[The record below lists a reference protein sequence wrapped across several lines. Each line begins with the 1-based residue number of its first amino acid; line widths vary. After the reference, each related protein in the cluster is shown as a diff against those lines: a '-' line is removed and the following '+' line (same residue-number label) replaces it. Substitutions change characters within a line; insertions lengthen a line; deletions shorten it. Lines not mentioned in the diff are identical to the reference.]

1 MNKNKKPEIL
11 SPAGNPEKLYY
22 ALLYGADAVYCA
34 LDKFGMRS
42 QAGNFTPEQLD
53 EGVKYAHS
61 LGKKVY
67 ITLNT
72 MPRDNDLPLLED
84 YLRVLKE
91 IGPDA
96 YIVSD
101 PGVICKIK
109 EIIPEGEIHLSTQ
122 ASTVNSAACRFW
134 HSAGV
139 KRIVLARELTLE
151 NIKAVRGNTPPELE
165 IECFVHGAMCVSYS
179 GRCLLSH
186 YYINRN
192 ANDGSCAQPCR
203 WKYYMYEE
211 KRECD
216 KIEAVQDDTGTYV
229 FSSKDMCMIEHIPEL
244 IDAGIDSL
252 KIEGRMK
259 SAYYT
264 AAVTN
269 AYRMALDDHLAGKPF
284 NSAYLTEV
292 ESVSHREY
300 CTGFYFN
307 SPQENANIVNNNEYL
322 KDRAYLCTVSDY
334 DNEKGMAL
342 CLQRNKMSA
351 GENVQILSPGKVG
364 RDAVIGELF
373 DIDGNPITS
382 TPHAKMEFYLKAEG
396 LKKGDII
403 RGK

>member
-1 MNKNKKPEIL
+1 
-11 SPAGNPEKLYY
+11 
-22 ALLYGADAVYCA
+22 
-34 LDKFGMRS
+34 
-42 QAGNFTPEQLD
+42 
-53 EGVKYAHS
+53 
-61 LGKKVY
+61 
-67 ITLNT
+67 
-72 MPRDNDLPLLED
+72 
-84 YLRVLKE
+84 
-91 IGPDA
+91 
-96 YIVSD
+96 
-101 PGVICKIK
+101 
-109 EIIPEGEIHLSTQ
+109 
-122 ASTVNSAACRFW
+122 FW

-151 NIKAVRGNTPPELE
+151 NIKAVRENTPPELE

-244 IDAGIDSL
+244 LDAGIDSL

-269 AYRMALDDHLAGKPF
+269 AYRMALDDYFAGKPF
-284 NSAYLTEV
+284 NKDYLTEV

-334 DNEKGMAL
+334 DSEKGMAL
-342 CLQRNKMSA
+342 CLQRNKMSVGDA
-351 GENVQILSPGKVG
+351 VQILSPGKVG
-364 RDAVIGELF
+364 RDAVINELY
-373 DIDGNPITS
+373 DVDGNPIES

>member
-72 MPRDNDLPLLED
+72 MPRDNDLPVLED
-84 YLRVLKE
+84 YLRVLGE
-91 IGPDA
+91 IKPDA

-151 NIKAVRGNTPPELE
+151 NIKAVRENTPPELE

-269 AYRMALDDHLAGKPF
+269 AYRMALDDHFAGKPF
-284 NSAYLTEV
+284 NKAYLTEV

-307 SPQENANIVNNNEYL
+307 SPQETANIVNNNEYL

-334 DNEKGMAL
+334 DNQKGMAL
-342 CLQRNKMSA
+342 CLQRNKMSV
-351 GENVQILSPGKVG
+351 GESVQILSPGKVG

-373 DIDGNPITS
+373 DMDGNPIEI

>member
-1 MNKNKKPEIL
+1 MKRPEIL
-11 SPAGNPEKLYY
+11 APAGNPEKLFY
-22 ALLYGADAVYCA
+22 ALHYGADAVYCA

-42 QAGNFTPEQLD
+42 QAGNFTPEQLK
-53 EGVKYAHS
+53 EGVDYAHS
-61 LGKKVY
+61 LGKKIY

-72 MPRDNDLPLLED
+72 MPRDREFASLDE
-84 YLRVLKE
+84 YLRLLGE
-91 IGPDA
+91 IKPDA

-101 PGVICKIK
+101 PGVICRIK
-109 EIIPEGEIHLSTQ
+109 EIISDGEIHLSTQ
-122 ASTVNSAACRFW
+122 ASTVNAAACRFW
-134 HSAGV
+134 YSAGL

-151 NIKAVRGNTPPELE
+151 DIRSIRDNTPPEME

-192 ANDGSCAQPCR
+192 ANEGSCAQPCR

-216 KIEAVQDDTGTYV
+216 KIEAEQDETGTYV

-244 IDAGIDSL
+244 INAGIDSF

-269 AYRMALDDHLAGKPF
+269 AYRMALDAYLEGKPF
-284 NSAYLTEV
+284 DKAYLTEV

-307 SPQENANIVNNNEYL
+307 SPQDTANIVNNNEYL
-322 KDRAYLCTVSDY
+322 RDRAYLCTVTEY
-334 DNEKGMAL
+334 DEEKGMAL
-342 CLQRNKMSA
+342 CMQRNKMSV
-351 GENVQILSPGKVG
+351 GESVQILTPGKTG
-364 RDAVIGELF
+364 RDAVIGEMY
-373 DIDGNPITS
+373 DTEGNPIES

>member
-1 MNKNKKPEIL
+1 MNSNKRPEIL

-42 QAGNFTPEQLD
+42 QAGNFTAEELKKST
-53 EGVKYAHS
+53 EYVHS
-61 LGKKVY
+61 LGKKIY

-72 MPRDNDLPLLED
+72 MPRDKDFGELDE
-84 YLRVLKE
+84 YLRILAK
-91 IGPDA
+91 IKPDA
-96 YIVSD
+96 FIVSD
-101 PGVICKIK
+101 PGVICRIK
-109 EIIPEGEIHLSTQ
+109 DIIPDGEIHLSTQ

-134 HSAGV
+134 YNAGV

-151 NIKAVRGNTPPELE
+151 DIKRVRENTPAELE

-203 WKYYMYEE
+203 WKYFLYEE

-216 KIEAVQDDTGTYV
+216 RIEATQDENGTYV
-229 FSSKDMCMIEHIPEL
+229 FSSKDMCMIEHIPQL
-244 IDAGIDSL
+244 IDAGIDSF

-269 AYRMALDDHLAGKPF
+269 AYRMALDDCLAGKEF

-307 SPQENANIVNNNEYL
+307 SPSETANIVNNNEYL
-322 KDRAYLCTVSDY
+322 RDRAYLCTVSEY
-334 DNEKGMAL
+334 DQKTGLAL
-342 CLQRNKMSA
+342 CVQRNKMSV
-351 GENVQILSPGKVG
+351 GESVQVLSPGKIG
-364 RDAVIGELF
+364 RDTTVGEMF
-373 DIDGNPITS
+373 DMDGNPITS
-382 TPHAKMEFYLKAEG
+382 TPHAKMEFLLKADN

>member
-1 MNKNKKPEIL
+1 MNRNRKPEIL

-134 HSAGV
+134 HSAGI

-151 NIKAVRGNTPPELE
+151 NIKAVRENTPPELE

-269 AYRMALDDHLAGKPF
+269 AYRMALDDYFAGKPF
-284 NSAYLTEV
+284 NKDYLTEV

-334 DNEKGMAL
+334 DSEKGMAL
-342 CLQRNKMSA
+342 CLQRNKMSV

-364 RDAVIGELF
+364 RDAVINELY
-373 DIDGNPITS
+373 DVDGNPIES

>member
-1 MNKNKKPEIL
+1 MNRIKKPEIL

-72 MPRDNDLPLLED
+72 MPRDNDLPVLED
-84 YLRVLKE
+84 YLRMLKE

-109 EIIPEGEIHLSTQ
+109 EIIPDGEIHLSTQ

-151 NIKAVRGNTPPELE
+151 NIKAVRENTPPELE

-269 AYRMALDDHLAGKPF
+269 AYRMALDDHFAGKPF
-284 NSAYLTEV
+284 NKDYLTEV

-322 KDRAYLCTVSDY
+322 RDRAYLCTVSEY
-334 DNEKGMAL
+334 DAEKGMAL
-342 CLQRNKMSA
+342 CLQRNKMSV
-351 GENVQILSPGKVG
+351 GESVQILSPGKVG

-373 DIDGNPITS
+373 DIEGNPIES
-382 TPHAKMEFYLKAEG
+382 TPHAKMEFYLKAEE

>member
-151 NIKAVRGNTPPELE
+151 NIKAVRENTPPELE

-269 AYRMALDDHLAGKPF
+269 AYRMALDDYFAGKPF
-284 NSAYLTEV
+284 NKDYLTEV

-342 CLQRNKMSA
+342 CLQRNKMSV

>member
-1 MNKNKKPEIL
+1 MSRNKIPEIL

-42 QAGNFTPEQLD
+42 AAGNFSPEELKQ
-53 EGVKYAHS
+53 GVDYAHG

-72 MPRDNDLPLLED
+72 MPRDKEFANLDE
-84 YLRVLKE
+84 YLKILGE
-91 IGPDA
+91 IKPDA

-101 PGVICKIK
+101 PGVICRIK
-109 EIIPEGEIHLSTQ
+109 EIIPDGEIHLSTQ
-122 ASTVNSAACRFW
+122 ASTVNAAACRFW
-134 HSAGV
+134 YSAGL

-151 NIKAVRGNTPPELE
+151 DIKSIRENTPPEME

-192 ANDGSCAQPCR
+192 ANEGSCAQPCR

-216 KIEAVQDDTGTYV
+216 KIEAEQDETGTYV
-229 FSSKDMCMIEHIPEL
+229 FSSKDMCMIEHIPQL
-244 IDAGIDSL
+244 INAGIDSF

-269 AYRMALDDHLAGKPF
+269 AYRMALNAYLVGKPF
-284 NSAYLTEV
+284 DKAYLTEV

-307 SPQENANIVNNNEYL
+307 SPQETANIVKNNEYL

-334 DNEKGMAL
+334 DSEKGLAL
-342 CLQRNKMSA
+342 CVQRNKMNS
-351 GENVQILSPGKVG
+351 GDQVQILTPGKVG
-364 RDAVIGELF
+364 RDSVVGEMF
-373 DIDGNPITS
+373 DIEGNPITS
-382 TPHAKMEFYLKAEG
+382 TPHAKMEFYLKAVG

>member
-72 MPRDNDLPLLED
+72 MPRDNDLPVLED

-109 EIIPEGEIHLSTQ
+109 DIIPEGEIHLSTQ

-151 NIKAVRGNTPPELE
+151 NIKAVRENTPPELE

-269 AYRMALDDHLAGKPF
+269 AYRMALDDYFAGKPF
-284 NSAYLTEV
+284 NKAYLTEV

-334 DNEKGMAL
+334 DSEKGMAL
-342 CLQRNKMSA
+342 CLQRNKMSV

-364 RDAVIGELF
+364 RDAVIGELY
-373 DIDGNPITS
+373 DIDGNPIES
-382 TPHAKMEFYLKAEG
+382 TPHEKMEFYLKAEG